1 VRPLRRV
8 GRCAALAILSAGLLS
23 GSPAG
28 AGTRGAAAGFP
39 RLALYG
45 SIHGSGSPY
54 YNAPADT
61 AFDTAA
67 LDAISRY
74 DEVILDVNPI
84 TPYRPALLG
93 ELRARNPDLRALAY
107 LTATY
112 SWPAADPDSL
122 NHVPT
127 RYRRLVRDLGGFLY
141 NSVDGQEFAECNI
154 NLARRD
160 GSGRFIV
167 AEALADFY
175 ASAILGNGPWDGM
188 FIDTFCS
195 SMLWMQDATHQ
206 ADYVRAGYPTLA
218 AFDAAWGAATDTL
231 ARRLRRQVAPGTLL
245 VGNCIGALHRD
256 VLNGGMRENFPQQGG
271 GTWTTNMLQDPNG
284 YFADDRDFVPPAQ
297 NYLSSWVVGGA
308 SAPYSAVNARKVRY
322 GLASASLG
330 EGYGVF
336 GPFDRNSITAPYH
349 LWWYDEYA
357 VDVVTGRSATDL
369 AHTHWLG
376 MPRGGPYQMIWA
388 GTNPDASTN
397 PGFETDVT
405 TGWNL
410 GLFAPA
416 AATLT
421 RDTATSAVGGA
432 SAHISIT
439 ALGVNDWDVNFSTAS
454 TLPLVAGMTYAAT
467 FWARASAPRTL
478 PVEMVLPTGG
488 GPGGRTIT
496 IGTQWQQYQ
505 VLLQPGS
512 NASAV
517 LEFFLGNQ
525 VGDVWFDDVHFQQ
538 GATSIWRRDFEN
550 GIVLVNPTAAAL
562 QVALGGT
569 FRRIL
574 GTVDP
579 VVNDGSRITT
589 AAVPAGDGLFLL
601 GTARDSIPPAAIRDG
616 RVAP

>member
-1 VRPLRRV
+1 MKPFGRR
-8 GRCAALAILSAGLLS
+8 GRCAALAVLLAGLLF

-28 AGTRGAAAGFP
+28 ARTRGAAAGFP
-39 RLALYG
+39 RLGLYG

-54 YNAPADT
+54 FNAPADT

-74 DEVILDVNPI
+74 DEVILDVDPI
-84 TPYRPALLG
+84 TPYRPALLD

-107 LTATY
+107 LTSTY
-112 SWPAADPDSL
+112 SWPAASADSL

-141 NSVDGQEFAECNI
+141 NSVGGQEFAECNI

-160 GSGRFIV
+160 GGGRFIV
-167 AEALADFY
+167 AEALADFF
-175 ASAILGNGPWDGM
+175 ASAILGNGPWNGM

-195 SMLWMQDATHQ
+195 SMLWMQDAAHQ
-206 ADYVRAGYPTLA
+206 VDYVRAGYPTLA

-231 ARRLRRQVAPGTLL
+231 AHRLRRQVAPGTLL
-245 VGNCIGALHRD
+245 VGNCSASAHHD
-256 VLNGGMRENFPQQGG
+256 VLNGWMRENFPQQGG

-284 YFADDRDFVPPAQ
+284 YLADDRDFLAPVQ
-297 NYLSSWVVGGA
+297 DYLSTWVVGGA
-308 SAPYSAVNARKVRY
+308 SAPYSAVNARRVRY

-336 GPFDRNSITAPYH
+336 GTTDRNSITAPYH

-357 VDVVTGRSATDL
+357 VDVATGRSATDL

-376 MPRGGPYQMIWA
+376 LPKGGPYQMIWA

-410 GLFAPA
+410 ALYAPN

-421 RDTATSAVGGA
+421 RDTTTSAVGRA
-432 SAHISIT
+432 SAHVSVV
-439 ALGVNDWDVNFSTAS
+439 APGVYDWNVNLATTS
-454 TLPLVAGMTYAAT
+454 TLAVVAGGTYAAT
-467 FWARASAPRTL
+467 FWARASQPRTL
-478 PVEMVLPTGG
+478 RVAMSLPTGG
-488 GPGGRTIT
+488 DVGAQAVT
-496 IGTQWQQYQ
+496 IGTTWQQYQ
-505 VLLQPGS
+505 VILKPAS

-517 LEFFLGNQ
+517 LAYFLGAQ
-525 VGDVWFDDVHFQQ
+525 AGDVWLDDVHFQQ
-538 GATSIWRRDFEN
+538 GATSIWRRDFDN
-550 GIVLVNPTAAAL
+550 GIVLVNSSAAAL
-562 QVALGGT
+562 QVSLGGT

-574 GTVDP
+574 GTVDR
-579 VVNDGSRITT
+579 VVNDGSTITT
-589 AAVPAGDGLFLL
+589 AAVPAGDALFLL
-601 GTARDSIPPAAIRDG
+601 GTARDSIPPAAVRDA
-616 RVAP
+616 RLAP